1 MKKLIL
7 SIAIITS
14 LIIAASCKKD
24 KDKTNSS
31 LLINK
36 WELVNTSYREVEN
49 GVEVYTDNYTGV
61 AGDYVDFRS
70 DNKVYYHSDGF
81 DDVSDYKILGDGKVD
96 IDGDTMEI
104 RSLTKSSVTLY
115 GKFYTNANS
124 YEENTVNLKR

>member
-24 KDKTNSS
+24 KDKNNSS

-70 DNKVYYHSDGF
+70 DNKVYSHSDGF
-81 DDVSDYKILGDGKVD
+81 DDVANFKILNNNKVV
-96 IDGDTMEI
+96 IDEDTLEI
-104 RSLTKSSVTLY
+104 QSLSSASVRLY
-115 GKFYTNANS
+115 RKWFEDVNS
-124 YEENTVNLKR
+124 FEEITVNLKR